1 MEVNMKRSF
10 IKLCLAAAF
19 VFCAGLSLCVPAFAD
34 IIVAPED
41 NFYKAH
47 DNEMRYEQREY
58 YSNGEIGY
66 MPVYNRPGGRVI
78 GYSQNGQ
85 VFFVTFTYTDPN
97 GQEWGLM
104 EYSKGDGC
112 LQSSPYSGNMGYICL
127 SDTIAV
133 FDSRSFEEEHAQE
146 LEKYTGDRSE
156 LSGGAV
162 MWTFPRSGIKL
173 AEMGGEELDSISI
186 EKTYTYPDGQTWG
199 YCGYHYGYRNF
210 WICLSD
216 PTNTEL
222 AAEVPPIPDFI
233 EPAGEMPSV
242 GMSAQ
247 TLAIILVAAVAV
259 ITLAV
264 ILALKKRKGNAA

>member
-1 MEVNMKRSF
+1 MKRS
-10 IKLCLAAAF
+10 ILKLCLTAAF
-19 VFCAGLSLCVPAFAD
+19 IFSVSLSLYAPVLAD
-34 IIVAPED
+34 IIIEPED

-47 DNEMRYEQREY
+47 DSEMKYEQREY

-66 MPVYNRPGGRVI
+66 MPIYSHPGGRVI

-104 EYSKGDGC
+104 EYSKGDEY
-112 LQSSPYSGNMGYICL
+112 LQSSPYSGNMGYISL

-146 LEKYTGDRSE
+146 LEKYTGDVSE
-156 LSGGAV
+156 LSEGAV
-162 MWTFPRSGIKL
+162 LWTFPRSGIKL
-173 AEMGGEELDSISI
+173 AEMDGEDLDSIVI

-199 YCGYHYGYRNF
+199 YCGYHYGFRNF

-216 PTNTEL
+216 PANTEL

-233 EPAGEMPSV
+233 EPADEMPSV

-247 TLAIILVAAVAV
+247 ALAIILVAAVAV
-259 ITLAV
+259 ITLVV